1 MPTGEPARP
10 WLPRW
15 LLALAGI
22 GLVGYGIYLLR
33 GVLTPLL
40 IAVLL
45 AYLLDPVVDRL
56 ERWRI
61 PRGPAIAVLLG
72 AFLLTL
78 TAVTLLVVP
87 RAVRESVDFF
97 RQLPRRFDATWQQ
110 VEPWLVAQGVVVP
123 TSFKELQAQL
133 GDHVGDFSQ
142 RAAVAVGEVASWVAT
157 STASVVGAVVTLF
170 LIPVLTFY
178 ILYDFDRMCAAALD
192 LVPWS
197 YRRLAREIARDIDA
211 VIAQFIR
218 GQLVVMALLAVAYSV
233 AYSAVGVPL
242 AVVIGM
248 LAGAVSFI
256 PHVGGAVALGT
267 ALLACALSGTSWLQ
281 VGGVVVLHLTIQWIE
296 GFVVTPRIM
305 AGQVGLPAVW
315 VILALL
321 GFGELF
327 GFLGVVLAVPAAAVI
342 KTLLVRVIGAYKESE
357 LYGAA
362 PATGDG
368 GVVPALDPESVAAA
382 ISQRPPPA
390 PPAFEA
396 EREEDATPGVSGVE
410 AGRASEPAPAKRGP
424 DGSEVPPGSA
434 P

>member
-78 TAVTLLVVP
+78 TAMTLLVVP

-142 RAAVAVGEVASWVAT
+142 RAAVAV
-157 STASVVGAVVTLF
+157 
-170 LIPVLTFY
+170 
-178 ILYDFDRMCAAALD
+178 
-192 LVPWS
+192 
-197 YRRLAREIARDIDA
+197 
-211 VIAQFIR
+211 
-218 GQLVVMALLAVAYSV
+218 
-233 AYSAVGVPL
+233 
-242 AVVIGM
+242 
-248 LAGAVSFI
+248 
-256 PHVGGAVALGT
+256 
-267 ALLACALSGTSWLQ
+267 
-281 VGGVVVLHLTIQWIE
+281 
-296 GFVVTPRIM
+296 
-305 AGQVGLPAVW
+305 
-315 VILALL
+315 
-321 GFGELF
+321 
-327 GFLGVVLAVPAAAVI
+327 
-342 KTLLVRVIGAYKESE
+342 
-357 LYGAA
+357 
-362 PATGDG
+362 
-368 GVVPALDPESVAAA
+368 
-382 ISQRPPPA
+382 
-390 PPAFEA
+390 
-396 EREEDATPGVSGVE
+396 
-410 AGRASEPAPAKRGP
+410 
-424 DGSEVPPGSA
+424 
-434 P
+434 